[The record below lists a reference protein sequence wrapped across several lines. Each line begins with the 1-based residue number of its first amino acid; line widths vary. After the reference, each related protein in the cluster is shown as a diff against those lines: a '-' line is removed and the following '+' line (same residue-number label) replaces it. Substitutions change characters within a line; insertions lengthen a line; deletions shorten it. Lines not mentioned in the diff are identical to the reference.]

1 MRIHKIDRT
10 PSATARAMCIQSLSR
25 PTPRLLF
32 SGWLL
37 AFGTLLLSGC
47 AQFPYPPITGSDQV
61 AETETETE
69 ADSQAQNAEE
79 ARVQAIP
86 EPQEE
91 PEPDKLFDWNG
102 SGRKIS
108 HVVIDTN
115 EQRARF
121 YDGQEQVGW
130 TRIASGVSSHPT
142 PSGEFEVLEKVAKKR
157 SNLYGR
163 IYNAKGGLHKSNAQS
178 SDPIPAGGKFVGAR
192 MPNFMRMTYDG
203 IGMHAGPIPRPGQP
217 ASHGCIRLPKGVASS
232 LFSKVDIGTRVTVI
246 GNGPDYGNYA
256 ERIRRQREQEKLNRI
271 AAAERAAAKSDQERA
286 QERPARRVSQRQA
299 SGSSDAP
306 DARSRSRERDQRR
319 APSEPSSASPSP
331 TGTGAGDAASN
342 ASPAAEASQP
352 AARAEPAPATEPATE
367 PAPDPAPA
375 AAPESGAQRPQAE
388 SAQVQTATAPT
399 RAPDPTPAQTPGQ
412 ASDQAPDQAP
422 ATAPVPAPTE
432 STTAPEPTPQPATP
446 GRSTAEETAATEIEN
461 RAASGAAGEPRGQE
475 DSGSRSETRAPAPQ
489 QTAPRRA
496 PRATEPEIRSADR
509 EQVTDAEA

>member
-1 MRIHKIDRT
+1 MRIHTIDRT

-25 PTPRLLF
+25 PIPRLLF

-37 AFGTLLLSGC
+37 AFSTLLLSGC

-69 ADSQAQNAEE
+69 ADSQAQNEEE

-91 PEPDKLFDWNG
+91 PQPDKLFDWNG

-121 YDGQEQVGW
+121 YDGQEQIGW
-130 TRIASGVSSHPT
+130 TRIASGVSAHPT

-163 IYNAKGGLHKSNAQS
+163 IYNAKGGLHKSNAHS

-217 ASHGCIRLPKGVASS
+217 ASHGCIRLPKEVASS

-299 SGSSDAP
+299 SASSDAP

-331 TGTGAGDAASN
+331 TGAGDAASN
-342 ASPAAEASQP
+342 ASPAPEASQP
-352 AARAEPAPATEPATE
+352 AARAEPAPATEPATQ

-388 SAQVQTATAPT
+388 SSQVQTATAPT
-399 RAPDPTPAQTPGQ
+399 RAPDPTPAQTPNQ
-412 ASDQAPDQAP
+412 ASDRAPDQAP
-422 ATAPVPAPTE
+422 ATTPVPAPTE

-475 DSGSRSETRAPAPQ
+475 DSGSRSETKAPAPQ

-496 PRATEPEIRSADR
+496 PRANAPEIRSADR
-509 EQVTDAEA
+509 EQVTDADA